1 MESRWRS
8 EKAQRVECQ
17 NECGDS
23 GDPVMVTISPFD
35 LTKGVSMSIQIY
47 DPTTE
52 VTGRRI
58 AFAPRPKSL
67 EGLRIGLVDN
77 TKHNSDQLLLRI
89 AGLLER
95 DHGAKAHVIRRK
107 KSAGA
112 APHAE
117 IITELKGSCDVI
129 VAGVG
134 D

>member
-1 MESRWRS
+1 M
-8 EKAQRVECQ
+8 
-17 NECGDS
+17 
-23 GDPVMVTISPFD
+23 T
-35 LTKGVSMSIQIY
+35 LQIY

-52 VTGRRI
+52 AAGRRI
-58 AFAPRPKSL
+58 AFALRPKSL
-67 EGLRIGLVDN
+67 NGLRIGLVDN

-89 AGLLER
+89 ATLLER

-107 KSAGA
+107 HSAGA

-117 IITELKGSCDVI
+117 IIEEFKANCDII

>member
-1 MESRWRS
+1 M
-8 EKAQRVECQ
+8 A
-17 NECGDS
+17 
-23 GDPVMVTISPFD
+23 
-35 LTKGVSMSIQIY
+35 LQIY

-52 VTGRRI
+52 ATDRRI
-58 AFAPRPKSL
+58 AFVPRPKSL

-89 AGLLER
+89 AKLLER
-95 DHGAKAHVIRRK
+95 EHGAKAHVIRKK
-107 KSAGA
+107 KSAGS

-117 IITELKGSCDVI
+117 IIQEFKAGCDVI

>member
-1 MESRWRS
+1 M
-8 EKAQRVECQ
+8 A
-17 NECGDS
+17 
-23 GDPVMVTISPFD
+23 
-35 LTKGVSMSIQIY
+35 LQIL

-52 VTGRRI
+52 VKGRRME
-58 AFAPRPKSL
+58 FVQRPKSI

-89 AGLLER
+89 ANILEKE
-95 DHGAKAHVIRRK
+95 HGAKAHVIRRK
-107 KSAGA
+107 KSSGA

-117 IITELKGSCDVI
+117 IIEEYKANCDVV

>member
-1 MESRWRS
+1 M
-8 EKAQRVECQ
+8 
-17 NECGDS
+17 
-23 GDPVMVTISPFD
+23 P
-35 LTKGVSMSIQIY
+35 IQIY

-58 AFAPRPKSL
+58 AFVPRPKSL

-89 AGLLER
+89 AKLLER
-95 DHGAKAHVIRRK
+95 DHGAKAHVIRKK

-112 APHAE
+112 APHTE
-117 IITELKGSCDVI
+117 IVEELKAGCDVI

>member
-1 MESRWRS
+1 M
-8 EKAQRVECQ
+8 
-17 NECGDS
+17 
-23 GDPVMVTISPFD
+23 PV
-35 LTKGVSMSIQIY
+35 QIY

-52 VTGRRI
+52 VNARRI
-58 AFAPRPKSL
+58 AYAPRPGTL
-67 EGLRIGLVDN
+67 EGLTIGLVDN

-89 AGLLER
+89 AKILEEQYS
-95 DHGAKAHVIRRK
+95 AKAHVIRRK

-117 IITELKGSCDVI
+117 IVEEYKASCDVI

>member
-1 MESRWRS
+1 M
-8 EKAQRVECQ
+8 A
-17 NECGDS
+17 
-23 GDPVMVTISPFD
+23 
-35 LTKGVSMSIQIY
+35 IQIY

-52 VTGRRI
+52 VNPRRI
-58 AFAPRPKSL
+58 AYASRPGTL
-67 EGLRIGLVDN
+67 EGLTIGLVDN

-89 AGLLER
+89 ADILER
-95 DHGAKAHVIRRK
+95 QHGAKAHVIRRK

-117 IITELKGSCDVI
+117 IIEEYKATCDVI

>member
-1 MESRWRS
+1 M
-8 EKAQRVECQ
+8 A
-17 NECGDS
+17 
-23 GDPVMVTISPFD
+23 
-35 LTKGVSMSIQIY
+35 IQIY

-52 VTGRRI
+52 VSARRM

-89 AGLLER
+89 AGVLER
-95 DHGAKAHVIRRK
+95 DHGAKAHLIRKK

-117 IITELKGSCDVI
+117 IIEEYKANVDVI

>member
-1 MESRWRS
+1 M
-8 EKAQRVECQ
+8 A
-17 NECGDS
+17 
-23 GDPVMVTISPFD
+23 
-35 LTKGVSMSIQIY
+35 IQIL

-52 VTGRRI
+52 VSPRRI
-58 AFAPRPKSL
+58 AYAPRPESL

-89 AGLLER
+89 AGILER
-95 DHGAKAHVIRRK
+95 EHGAKAHVIRRK

-117 IITELKGSCDVI
+117 IVEEYKGSCDVI

>member
-1 MESRWRS
+1 M
-8 EKAQRVECQ
+8 A
-17 NECGDS
+17 
-23 GDPVMVTISPFD
+23 
-35 LTKGVSMSIQIY
+35 IQIY

-52 VTGRRI
+52 VSARQMN
-58 AFAPRPKSL
+58 FAPRPKSL
-67 EGLRIGLVDN
+67 EGLRLGLVDN

-89 AGLLER
+89 AKILER
-95 DHGAKAHVIRRK
+95 EHGAKAHVIRKK

-117 IITELKGSCDVI
+117 IIEEYKANCDVI

>member
-1 MESRWRS
+1 M
-8 EKAQRVECQ
+8 
-17 NECGDS
+17 
-23 GDPVMVTISPFD
+23 PM
-35 LTKGVSMSIQIY
+35 QIL

-52 VTGRRI
+52 VNPRRI
-58 AFAPRPKSL
+58 AYAPRPGTL

-89 AGLLER
+89 AGLLEKE
-95 DHGAKAHVIRRK
+95 HGAKTHLIRRK

-117 IITELKGSCDVI
+117 IVEEYKANCDVI
-129 VAGVG
+129 IAGVG